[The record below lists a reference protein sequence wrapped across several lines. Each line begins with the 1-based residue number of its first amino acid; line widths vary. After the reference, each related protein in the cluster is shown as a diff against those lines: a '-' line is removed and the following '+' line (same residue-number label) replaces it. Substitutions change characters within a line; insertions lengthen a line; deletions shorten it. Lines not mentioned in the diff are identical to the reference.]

1 MELTKI
7 VFGAAIGSFER
18 SIGRSMLK
26 QIDYQSQIYPSQT
39 AYGFLDTKPELVE
52 QSEVVVVNNLPNFF
66 NYA

>member
-1 MELTKI
+1 MKLTEI
-7 VFGAAIGSFER
+7 VFGAAIGSFDH

-26 QIDYQSQIYPSQT
+26 QIDYQSQIYPSRT

-52 QSEVVVVNNLPNFF
+52 QSEFVVVKNLPNFF